1 MVVCWLS
8 KCEHMRFKINLNRRG
23 SSRFLP
29 INYQYELSSVAYK
42 IIHQADSE
50 FARFLHDQG
59 YLVDGRSFKLFT
71 FSHLNFDSFRI
82 YREEQRIEHQG
93 QQAHFYIS
101 FLIDKA
107 AEEFIKG
114 LFIKQAFGL
123 GDTISQVDYEV
134 SSIEAC
140 APPVFK
146 EKMVYRCLSPILLK
160 EKRADGG
167 ENYLDPSQAENYKEL
182 LINNLTSKAQAMA
195 LAVDTLS
202 LPAILS
208 DISFQVL
215 GKVYKKG
222 VRIKQHTAQATQ
234 LIGYMYEFEL
244 TAPVELHEIGYHAG
258 FGHLGSQGFG
268 CVEVKG
274 GVV

>member
-1 MVVCWLS
+1 
-8 KCEHMRFKINLNRRG
+8 MRFKINLNKKS

-29 INYQYELSSVAYK
+29 INYQYELSAVVYK

-50 FARFLHDQG
+50 FARFLHEQG
-59 YLVDGRSFKLFT
+59 YMIEGRAFKLFT
-71 FSHLNFDSFRI
+71 FSHLKFDRFQI

-93 QQAHFYIS
+93 QHAYFYIS

-114 LFIKQAFGL
+114 FFIKQAFGL
-123 GDTISQVDYEV
+123 GDKISQVDYEV

-146 EKMVYRCLSPILLK
+146 EKMIYRCLSPILLK

-167 ENYLDPSQAENYKEL
+167 ENYLDPIQAKNYKDI
-182 LINNLTSKAQAMA
+182 LISNLSSKAQALA
-195 LAVDTLS
+195 LAVDTMP
-202 LPAILS
+202 LPEELPDTA
-208 DISFQVL
+208 FQVL

-222 VRIKQHTAQATQ
+222 VRIKQHTAQATH
-234 LIGYMYEFEL
+234 LISYMYEFEL
-244 TAPVELHEIGYHAG
+244 SAPVELQEIGYYAG

-274 GVV
+274 GVG